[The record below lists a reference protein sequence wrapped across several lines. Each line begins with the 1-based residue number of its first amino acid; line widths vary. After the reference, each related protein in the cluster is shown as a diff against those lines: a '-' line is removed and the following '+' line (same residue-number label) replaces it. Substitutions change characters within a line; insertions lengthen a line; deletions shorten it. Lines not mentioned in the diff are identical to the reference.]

1 MNATAAII
9 ITPRCLTA
17 HDVGVVLSH
26 RGGDLGRGV
35 RRMYRAGQL
44 PAPIDATLSAQ
55 SWRWSPAVIDAYINP
70 KAAA

>member
-1 MNATAAII
+1 MTATAAII
-9 ITPRCLTA
+9 HMPRALTA
-17 HDVGVVLSH
+17 HDVGAVLAH

-44 PAPIDATLSAQ
+44 PAPIDATLPAQ
-55 SWRWSPAVIDAYINP
+55 SWRWSPAVIAAYVNP